1 MGVPSPCRYL
11 RSNLVGVG
19 SVVMSVGLVAVL
31 VTGTIGR
38 KGHASSRVNLSTG
51 SAWFPS
57 PDVGT
62 VALIDGTTV
71 TRVAQVAV
79 SAPGAPI
86 EAVQTA
92 SSSYALDHSSGQVV
106 RVDGATLKAASPV
119 RLGAANDEHLAIR
132 STGKVTWAVERGGTI
147 AQQLDPVTLVPVGP
161 ALAFPG
167 NAAAPVLGSD
177 GTLWLVDGG
186 LLRSLRGARVR
197 TSVQLPQVGASQLV
211 MASGHPVVLDSTTH
225 RAIEINAGSGHPM
238 HQACFDNADASAL
251 VSGSNSRS
259 PLALAVSPK
268 AGTLMISDL
277 NGGGCKTVVLGD
289 ASDTDR
295 YGEAVEADGLVYV
308 PDYAAGTVIVIDSR
322 TGTVA
327 GRPFVDADAGY
338 HFKLLAY
345 HGFVWFDDDHVDT
358 AGIVT
363 LNGAKAVS
371 TSGGDTQGK
380 SLQSRDRAASPS
392 SVTTTPGSSVSGP
405 PRQGQP
411 GSPGIGV
418 PGTGLPGTG
427 SPGGAP
433 RGTGPLV
440 TAPPA
445 PTFMFTPNPG
455 VVGQPVT
462 FQDTTSGPRTVI
474 GWTFATGNPATSS
487 APSTTVTW
495 SAPGTF
501 TVTLTVARPGLGAQS
516 ASRQVQI
523 TPPGN
528 VTVPDVTR
536 MTVAQAAATLHAAK
550 LAAGAQSTVDSFVL
564 RGDVASTTP
573 SARTSVPQGTTV
585 TLGVSDETGPI
596 SSFAGDGTPGCG
608 GGAGSPGFT
617 RSTVVA
623 TPARLTI
630 DSAGN
635 MYIAEWCGGI
645 VAKVNAGGGFPQI
658 FTVAGIA
665 GSCRCNSAT
674 TANLNGPIATAVD
687 GAGNLYVAE
696 APSSG
701 GGDIRKVDPSGNIT
715 TLTNFTSPWD
725 LKFGPGGLLYVA
737 GRFGNCSIDSVNTST
752 GTLTPVVG
760 TPGACSDSATTLS
773 DPASVSFDSSGAMY
787 IAEPHAGVIRKF
799 QGGSLTTVTGT
810 IGSTGFSGDGR
821 PATSAFL
828 ADPDDVAVDSLGD
841 LFIND
846 GGNLRVREVT
856 TDGTINTVAGTGI
869 GPYNG
874 DGKPATQANL
884 SNGGNG
890 TLAGGLAIDG
900 ADHLFISDT
909 NNNRV
914 REIT

>member
-186 LLRSLRGARVR
+186 LLRSLRGAQVR

-380 SLQSRDRAASPS
+380 SVTPRHGSNSKQNNSNQDSSNQHSSNQHNSNQYTGSGSTGSGSTGSGSTGSGSNKLSNNSPS
-392 SVTTTPGSSVSGP
+392 SGCGPVQIGLDLSALAGDPVTYADLTPGTHTDAWAFGTSSTPSTSTSRTGTVQWSQSNTYDVTLNITCNSSAASAGQQQIIILPRGTPAPVVNAVSPPQGPTSGGTLLTLSGASLTGATVVTFAGATTRTSATPSPGSSD
-405 PRQGQP
+405 
-411 GSPGIGV
+411 
-418 PGTGLPGTG
+418 
-427 SPGGAP
+427 
-433 RGTGPLV
+433 
-440 TAPPA
+440 
-445 PTFMFTPNPG
+445 TP
-455 VVGQPVT
+455 VRCR
-462 FQDTTSGPRTVI
+462 S
-474 GWTFATGNPATSS
+474 
-487 APSTTVTW
+487 
-495 SAPGTF
+495 
-501 TVTLTVARPGLGAQS
+501 
-516 ASRQVQI
+516 
-523 TPPGN
+523 
-528 VTVPDVTR
+528 
-536 MTVAQAAATLHAAK
+536 
-550 LAAGAQSTVDSFVL
+550 
-564 RGDVASTTP
+564 
-573 SARTSVPQGTTV
+573 
-585 TLGVSDETGPI
+585 
-596 SSFAGDGTPGCG
+596 AGDRQCRRHRDNSCGCQFG
-608 GGAGSPGFT
+608 DPQ
-617 RSTVVA
+617 R
-623 TPARLTI
+623 PIQIR
-630 DSAGN
+630 SAG
-635 MYIAEWCGGI
+635 YL
-645 VAKVNAGGGFPQI
+645 VLFK
-658 FTVAGIA
+658 
-665 GSCRCNSAT
+665 
-674 TANLNGPIATAVD
+674 
-687 GAGNLYVAE
+687 
-696 APSSG
+696 
-701 GGDIRKVDPSGNIT
+701 
-715 TLTNFTSPWD
+715 
-725 LKFGPGGLLYVA
+725 
-737 GRFGNCSIDSVNTST
+737 
-752 GTLTPVVG
+752 
-760 TPGACSDSATTLS
+760 
-773 DPASVSFDSSGAMY
+773 SSGASRWRY
-787 IAEPHAGVIRKF
+787 G
-799 QGGSLTTVTGT
+799 
-810 IGSTGFSGDGR
+810 
-821 PATSAFL
+821 
-828 ADPDDVAVDSLGD
+828 
-841 LFIND
+841 
-846 GGNLRVREVT
+846 
-856 TDGTINTVAGTGI
+856 
-869 GPYNG
+869 
-874 DGKPATQANL
+874 
-884 SNGGNG
+884 
-890 TLAGGLAIDG
+890 
-900 ADHLFISDT
+900 HLH
-909 NNNRV
+909 
-914 REIT
+914 